1 MKNKDITESLK
12 KEHRDK
18 SVPDVFSRVRKAPIN
33 KLLDGQS
40 PLRAFDKTSAVRAL
54 WIALALFVVFVFA
67 LSVFALMPKTKDVA
81 LSSYVRIS
89 VESGGQTT
97 VYGFIV
103 NDEKAVLCV
112 LEKDGAQQPLHSLNL
127 SGSSVKDAING
138 VYRAKSGDK
147 VAICALDGN
156 SAYAT
161 ELAQSVKT
169 AVSEAAQSQAD
180 IETTTSVNDAAVI
193 EDLRRICGAQENC
206 GIESLIEKYIETFS

>member
-1 MKNKDITESLK
+1 MKNKDITENLK

-33 KLLDGQS
+33 KLLDGQR
-40 PLRAFDKTSAVRAL
+40 PLKAFDKTSAVRVL
-54 WIALALFVVFVFA
+54 WLALALFVAFVFT
-67 LSVFALMPKTKDVA
+67 LSVFALMPKTKEVA
-81 LSSYVRIS
+81 PSSYVRIS

-103 NDEKAVLCV
+103 NDGKAVLCV
-112 LEKDGAQQPLHSLNL
+112 LEREGEQHPLRNLNL
-127 SGSSVKDAING
+127 SESRVKDAIND

-161 ELAQSVKT
+161 ELVQSVKT
-169 AVSEAAQSQAD
+169 AISEAAQSQAD
-180 IETTTSVNDAAVI
+180 IEITTSVNDTVVM

-206 GIESLIEKYIETFS
+206 GIESLIEKYIETFA